1 MVFGN
6 DPGLEGQPGGEGLE
20 DDKFLSIHHNPLPIV
35 EFLLNRVAIDTPSMV
50 IVISGC
56 LFQLFSDIGWNNT
69 GSYDL
74 RMSVFQRCSSRL
86 PMILKNDDQLNPRI
100 LPDGKVSLAI
110 SEEYLFHLFII
121 HQRKKLIMNRASNH
135 HLMDSYPVHHPEEPF
150 LFFPFQTSF
159 RRKSWKF
166 IGYDS
171 YPPSLTIGRTTT
183 SIGEGLRRGEG
194 FVAWTEREVLF
205 ICGFFD
211 GGSNPLKLMRSL

>member
-6 DPGLEGQPGGEGLE
+6 DPGLEGQPGCEGLE

-56 LFQLFSDIGWNNT
+56 LFHLFS
-69 GSYDL
+69 
-74 RMSVFQRCSSRL
+74 
-86 PMILKNDDQLNPRI
+86 
-100 LPDGKVSLAI
+100 
-110 SEEYLFHLFII
+110 I

-171 YPPSLTIGRTTT
+171 YPPSLTIGRATT